1 MRQQNRRPV
10 VATFWCMIPM
20 LLVAVLVFNG
30 CGALEEAQKRRE
42 KQRLEEWNVSAL
54 MFKTPKSKIHTTGDA
69 LLSESDHYTLKFAED
84 LQRLPAFDEIA
95 ERREFAVQ
103 ALHSMESL
111 YEVMYKHFGFH
122 PGHKIHVTLHDMYRG
137 SRLSAFTTIQ
147 YQRGMRDGRSVKY
160 IEGIKMDFPMK
171 MYEKHE
177 VRVHEL
183 THAFTNIYNLPVW
196 FSEGTAVLIQTE
208 YAKGGTHSKL
218 SSLKVDARVD
228 INGKNELE
236 NWGGHTENS
245 PLTQWRYRYAYT
257 LVAELWERYGANFYI
272 KVFELMEADGLPEQ
286 LEDLMPTSVLI
297 YYFSQAAGED
307 LVPFFRNLYFNVRL
321 LTKADIIKYIE
332 GLNQN
337 RRRR

>member
-30 CGALEEAQKRRE
+30 CGAFEEAQKRRE
-42 KQRLEEWNVSAL
+42 KQRLEEWDASAP

-84 LQRLPAFDEIA
+84 LQRLSAFDEIA

-147 YQRGMRDGRSVKY
+147 YRRGMRDGQSMKS

-183 THAFTNIYNLPVW
+183 THAFTNIYYLPVW

-208 YAKGGTHSKL
+208 YAKGGTHPKL
-218 SSLKVDARVD
+218 GSLKVDARVD

-257 LVAELWERYGANFYI
+257 LVAELWERYGADFYI

>member
-1 MRQQNRRPV
+1 
-10 VATFWCMIPM
+10 M

-30 CGALEEAQKRRE
+30 CSALEEAQKRRE
-42 KQRLEEWNVSAL
+42 KRLLEERNASAL
-54 MFKTPKSKIHTTGDA
+54 MPKTPKSMIYIIGDDA
-69 LLSESDHYTLKFAED
+69 LFGESDHYTIKFAED

-95 ERREFAVQ
+95 ERREFVTR
-103 ALHSMESL
+103 ALHYMESL
-111 YEVMYKHFGFH
+111 YEVMHKHFGFH

-147 YQRGMRDGRSVKY
+147 YRRGMRDGRYVKS
-160 IEGIKMDFPMK
+160 IEGIKMDFPMQ
-171 MYEKHE
+171 MYEKPGVRAHE
-177 VRVHEL
+177 M
-183 THAFTNIYNLPVW
+183 THAFTNIFYLPVW
-196 FSEGTAVLIQTE
+196 FLEGMADLIQTE
-208 YAKGGTHSKL
+208 YAKGGTHLKL
-218 SSLKVDARVD
+218 GSLKVDARVD

-257 LVAELWERYGANFYI
+257 LVAELWERYGADFYS
-272 KVFELMEADGLPEQ
+272 KVFELMEADGLHQQ

-307 LVPFFRNLYFNVRL
+307 LVPFFRNLYFTDVRH
-321 LTKADIIKYIE
+321 LTKADIIKYID
-332 GLNQN
+332 GLNEN